1 MDTFITHMSNSPVF
15 RSKHSPFQH
24 PESLTSRRSSSEI
37 LGFDGPPTKETYKS
51 TMREVLDLLLS
62 FGMGDH
68 GNRGDEEIVRDVFN
82 QEKAYEEAENSLWRM
97 CQLQDILREKFD
109 DQQGWK
115 DNIIQVHRFLHSI
128 SKCTAAVRWKVS
140 RGEGS
145 LSSSSSKLLNA
156 DVNQTGEV
164 SSAEDLMPLLLMR
177 EFACVTQLMKQVG
190 RFVIHCLS
198 KIDPHHGKVKFTF
211 IDEPRQVRSKS
222 KPEKGQKQQSALFL
236 ASPDLLPSTSRYDI
250 ANGLLDVYEESLAMQ
265 YRQQRTGARQ
275 GLRASQQPLVN
286 IELFPDPSAVA
297 RKSITQ
303 LMKNLQIEG
312 ALDKLEMA
320 HNNIMGD
327 EDGWHGSGHALEKPV
342 PYGL

>member
-1 MDTFITHMSNSPVF
+1 MSNSTVS
-15 RSKHSPFQH
+15 R
-24 PESLTSRRSSSEI
+24 PEYSQVRDSEPLTPRRSSSEI

-62 FGMGDH
+62 FGMGDT
-68 GNRGDEEIVRDVFN
+68 GNKGEEILRDVFK
-82 QEKAYEEAENSLWRM
+82 QEKAYEEAEISLWRM
-97 CQLQDILREKFD
+97 CQLQDILKEKFD

-128 SKCTAAVRWKVS
+128 SKCTQAVRWKAF

-145 LSSSSSKLLNA
+145 LSSSSSKLINA
-156 DVNQTGEV
+156 DLNQMGEV
-164 SSAEDLMPLLLMR
+164 SSPEDFMPLLLMR
-177 EFACVTQLMKQVG
+177 EFASVTQLMKQVG

-198 KIDPHHGKVKFTF
+198 KIDPHYRKVKFTF
-211 IDEPRQVRSKS
+211 IDKS
-222 KPEKGQKQQSALFL
+222 KPEKGQKKDNAPFL

-265 YRQQRTGARQ
+265 HQQRMGARQ
-275 GLRASQQPLVN
+275 GLWASQQPWVN

-320 HNNIMGD
+320 HNNIVGD
-327 EDGWHGSGHALEKPV
+327 EDGWHGLEHTLKKPV
-342 PYGL
+342 P